1 MIKQLC
7 FIFLCVLGPLWELSC
22 AALKL
27 WGKSWRRNVP
37 NTQTWI
43 LARPDFTSTRRT
55 SEQKKKKK
63 IKREKNRKRT
73 FTYSKDNN
81 QLELCL
87 ASEEKCQNI
96 EKNQR
101 DRMSVYRPSSIY
113 SEGSTEACWVILISG
128 AQGFAPFLPLWSKE
142 SLRLHIYIIYICIY
156 LCHIRLHYCST
167 WLKLQGRFMLLLR
180 WGPWFL
186 DLLNMK
192 VLTEREKL
200 LLYKILTNGVY
211 LLFIMIL

>member
-1 MIKQLC
+1 MC
-7 FIFLCVLGPLWELSC
+7 FRSIVGTFLCGPEALGKVLEKKC
-22 AALKL
+22 AKYSDVDPR
-27 WGKSWRRNVP
+27 K
-37 NTQTWI
+37 
-43 LARPDFTSTRRT
+43 TRFYFNK
-55 SEQKKKKK
+55 ENFWAKNK
-63 IKREKNRKRT
+63 ISKREKNRKRT

-96 EKNQR
+96 EENQR
-101 DRMSVYRPSSIY
+101 DRTSVYRPSSIY

>member
-7 FIFLCVLGPLWELSC
+7 FVFLCVLGPLWELSC

-55 SEQKKKKK
+55 SEQKKKNKQT
-63 IKREKNRKRT
+63 REKQEARSHI
-73 FTYSKDNN
+73 SKDNN

-96 EKNQR
+96 DENQC
-101 DRMSVYRPSSIY
+101 DRTSVYRPSSIY
-113 SEGSTEACWVILISG
+113 SEGSTEAWWVILISG
-128 AQGFAPFLPLWSKE
+128 AQGFAPFFPL
-142 SLRLHIYIIYICIY
+142 
-156 LCHIRLHYCST
+156 
-167 WLKLQGRFMLLLR
+167 
-180 WGPWFL
+180 
-186 DLLNMK
+186 
-192 VLTEREKL
+192 
-200 LLYKILTNGVY
+200 
-211 LLFIMIL
+211 

>member
-7 FIFLCVLGPLWELSC
+7 FVFLCFRSIVGTFLCGPEALGKVLEKKC
-22 AALKL
+22 AKYSDVDPR
-27 WGKSWRRNVP
+27 K
-37 NTQTWI
+37 
-43 LARPDFTSTRRT
+43 TRFYFNK
-55 SEQKKKKK
+55 ENFWAKKKKNK
-63 IKREKNRKRT
+63 QTREKQEARSHI
-73 FTYSKDNN
+73 SKDNN

-96 EKNQR
+96 EENQC
-101 DRMSVYRPSSIY
+101 DRTSVYRPSSIY
-113 SEGSTEACWVILISG
+113 SEGSTEAWWVILISG
-128 AQGFAPFLPLWSKE
+128 AQGFAPFFPLWSKE
-142 SLRLHIYIIYICIY
+142 SLRLHIYICIY

-167 WLKLQGRFMLLLR
+167 WLKLQGRFMLLR